1 MKLICISLAVLVGHL
16 LGVFVTIAIAQEAPK
31 SALPKVVLL
40 GDSVREH
47 YAPFVAELLA
57 GKAVVVTPKTNGGDT
72 GKLLTNL
79 NEWAIKEQPDVI
91 HFNSGIHD
99 TKRDQKTGK
108 YNVPP
113 EKYEANLREIVKR
126 LRTETKAKVVFALS
140 TPLIDERSKGYW
152 MTRSYQLFNASVM
165 EYNVIALR
173 VMKELNVPVNDLPAA
188 LGDAKESARL
198 HDSGGIHFT
207 EEGSRKLAAAVAA
220 VVIKHLSARG
230 AVTPT
235 LSLKTETFDRDPG
248 WEGHNNR
255 IVPEKPL
262 IVIQDF
268 GYSATNNA
276 GKAAGE
282 IGGSIQRSTTPASYA
297 AEIPVRTLEDKFTAS
312 GSFALIKSQPG
323 AGVFFGFFNSNQPG
337 GSGRPIGSLGLD
349 FDFEGKGGRLATRL
363 ITNTNKSCG
372 TFITP
377 YLPGKF
383 RPTPIK
389 NDGTR
394 YHWTLAYDPQ
404 AAAGN
409 GQFTFTMHSETHT
422 TEDYGTLPEASQ
434 KEAQA
439 RFPNTQTFTV
449 DLTPG
454 FRKEGATFDR
464 FGVLNM
470 MKSGGTAT
478 MFFDDVTIDGRA
490 DGFSKD
496 TRWAAV
502 GNRTTYEDR
511 EVVGAHDFGFSAKT
525 NHAGGSAGEVGG
537 GLWRSG
543 EYGYYADRVG
553 PLNLDQGL
561 EARGKVKLVT
571 AGPDSDMHIGW
582 FSSATKDK
590 SPDEAGNFIGIHVGG
605 PTRIGHYFIPQ
616 FATAAGTK
624 GKVDSGPVLTPGK
637 LFDWSLVYD
646 PAASGGNGELRVTLG
661 TESATLAL
669 KPGQKQQGATLDR
682 FGLFTSQA
690 GGQMVKIFL
699 DDLQYSAGQP

>member
-1 MKLICISLAVLVGHL
+1 MKSSSHL
-16 LGVFVTIAIAQEAPK
+16 LITLSAFVTMTFAQEAPK
-31 SALPKVVLL
+31 PTLPKVVLL

-79 NEWAIKEQPDVI
+79 NDWAIKEQPDVI

-113 EKYEANLREIVKR
+113 EKYEANLREIVKQ
-126 LRTETKAKVVFALS
+126 LRAETKAKLVFALS

-152 MTRSYQLFNASVM
+152 KSRSYQLFNASVM

-173 VMKELNVPVNDLPAA
+173 VMKELDVPVNDLPAA
-188 LGDAKESARL
+188 LGDAAESARL

-207 EEGSRKLAAAVAA
+207 EEGSKKLAAAVAA

-235 LSLKTETFDRDPG
+235 LLLKTEAFDRDPG

-268 GYSATNNA
+268 GYSATNYA

-282 IGGSIQRSTTPASYA
+282 IGGSIQRSTTPALYA

-454 FRKEGATFDR
+454 FRKEGTTFDR

-490 DGFSKD
+490 EGFSKD
-496 TRWAAV
+496 PRWAAV

-553 PLNLDQGL
+553 PLNLDQRL

-582 FSSATKDK
+582 FSSTTKDK

-646 PAASGGNGELRVTLG
+646 PAASGGNGELRITLG